1 MLPLSWI
8 LIGLLALSPL
18 VTYGAMAV
26 REKIITAG
34 AVKAE
39 RVAQRAICDGRV
51 AEVGRAHDRAVADA
65 ASEALEAARA
75 VSATPDTLAE
85 LQALCAR
92 SSSCRKPG
100 N

>member
-34 AVKAE
+34 AVNAE

-51 AEVGRAHDRAVADA
+51 AEIGRRHEEAVLVGAR
-65 ASEALEAARA
+65 EALQAARD

-85 LQALCAR
+85 LQALCRR